1 MQWDVLIIDSYQVSM
16 QNPVRMKIMDAIQD
30 LIKQR
35 LNHPFRNRNSLLL
48 GFGCSMIFDDVLWEK
63 MKKKKIQ
70 QFDTQS
76 KAYTFLCSLR
86 LTSWYIVH
94 LATIS
99 NCKRHIKM
107 VKFTPFLVLPQ
118 ITWNL

>member
-63 MKKKKIQ
+63 MKKKK
-70 QFDTQS
+70 
-76 KAYTFLCSLR
+76 YNSL
-86 LTSWYIVH
+86 TH
-94 LATIS
+94 NQKHTIF
-99 NCKRHIKM
+99 CI
-107 VKFTPFLVLPQ
+107 L
-118 ITWNL
+118 

>member
-48 GFGCSMIFDDVLWEK
+48 GFGCSMIFDDVLWKK
-63 MKKKKIQ
+63 MKKK
-70 QFDTQS
+70 
-76 KAYTFLCSLR
+76 YNSLTHNQKHT
-86 LTSWYIVH
+86 LFCVH
-94 LATIS
+94 
-99 NCKRHIKM
+99 RD
-107 VKFTPFLVLPQ
+107 
-118 ITWNL
+118 

>member
-35 LNHPFRNRNSLLL
+35 LNHPFRNRNSFLL

-63 MKKKKIQ
+63 MKKK
-70 QFDTQS
+70 
-76 KAYTFLCSLR
+76 
-86 LTSWYIVH
+86 
-94 LATIS
+94 
-99 NCKRHIKM
+99 
-107 VKFTPFLVLPQ
+107 
-118 ITWNL
+118 

>member
-63 MKKKKIQ
+63 MKKKIQ

-76 KAYTFLCSLR
+76 KAYTFLHSLR
-86 LTSWYIVH
+86 LTWYIAH
-94 LATIS
+94 
-99 NCKRHIKM
+99 
-107 VKFTPFLVLPQ
+107 
-118 ITWNL
+118 